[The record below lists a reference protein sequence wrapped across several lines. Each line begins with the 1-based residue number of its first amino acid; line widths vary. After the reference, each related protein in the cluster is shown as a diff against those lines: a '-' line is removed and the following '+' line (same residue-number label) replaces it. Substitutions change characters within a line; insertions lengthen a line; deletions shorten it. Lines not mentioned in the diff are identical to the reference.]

1 VICSLEKIISYRGTV
16 VSEVLV
22 RFTEPTRSATGELY
36 WSRAM
41 GKQAEDGLWDGWL
54 EFSREG
60 DIEAIATDRET
71 KQPNRADLLYWA
83 EGLTDV
89 YLEGALAR
97 AIGLKLPRPSAPSL
111 PPMPP
116 SKGQWKQR
124 ARSMSTTPAT
134 TGRLTAL
141 AMRTHVVLDPFATY
155 AEGEEL
161 LHKQLHALSH
171 DHLQNIVEAYQ
182 MSDDPEWARRAT
194 EDELVEKI
202 VETVRASLR

>member
-1 VICSLEKIISYRGTV
+1 VTWSLEKIISHRGTV

-41 GKQAEDGLWDGWL
+41 GKLAEDGLWDGWL

-60 DIEAIATDRET
+60 DSEAIATERET

-97 AIGLKLPRPSAPSL
+97 ALGLELPRPSAPSL

-116 SKGQWKQR
+116 SKGEWKQR
-124 ARSMSTTPAT
+124 ERSNTPAS
-134 TGRLTAL
+134 TGRPTAL
-141 AMRTHVVLDPFATY
+141 AMKTHVVLDPFATY

-161 LHKQLHALSH
+161 LNKQLHALSH
-171 DHLQNIVEAYQ
+171 DHLRNIVEAYQ
-182 MSDDPEWARRAT
+182 MADDPEWSRRAT